1 MLSGMRQGRDQ
12 VVPGLLPRLY
22 VHFVSRV
29 FPSAAV
35 GALARVAWQPP
46 AKWIPLIGG
55 RRVRSRKPLSSPD
68 DASASARA
76 PLNSGAEKRT
86 GGVDGTPASPSALP
100 TGRLLKRWFR
110 RFWYSPVID
119 YNAIRRWLAYPFRP
133 KGRDVKVDD
142 DSRRRGRASL
152 QEDDDDAAVFR
163 QEDDEDEEFGRDE
176 EDEDDEEKESGA
188 REGSEGSDGDQDQ
201 EAGAGGREEEEAEQ
215 QEQEPGAQGQE
226 EEQQEEQQEEKGG
239 ERSH

>member
-29 FPSAAV
+29 LPGAAV

-55 RRVRSRKPLSSPD
+55 RRSRSRKLLSSPD

-76 PLNSGAEKRT
+76 PLNSDAEKRA
-86 GGVDGTPASPSALP
+86 GGVDALPLSPSALP
-100 TGRLLKRWFR
+100 AGRLLKRWFR

-163 QEDDEDEEFGRDE
+163 QEEDEDEDEAIGRDDE
-176 EDEDDEEKESGA
+176 EEDDEEKDNGS
-188 REGSEGSDGDQDQ
+188 REGSEGSDGEQDQ
-201 EAGAGGREEEEAEQ
+201 GQESGAGGREEEEAEQ
-215 QEQEPGAQGQE
+215 HEQEKAQQE
-226 EEQQEEQQEEKGG
+226 EEQQQQEEGG
-239 ERSH
+239 ERSS